1 MAIPLYLTT
10 IEQDIFDTF
19 RYLPHA
25 VAVGVG
31 FVTVAAA
38 WKNQQIQKKRKR
50 LEQYRAL
57 HGGQLLAWFLVAV
70 YFAMLI
76 SITLLSRE
84 PGSRT
89 GVDLKLFETWG
100 NQCLPDRY
108 FVENI
113 LLFLPFGVLLPAAVP
128 FLRRWWYCVYAAF
141 ATSMMLETVQ
151 LLTERGFC
159 QLDDVVDEYA
169 WSSYRVSGVCTGAEM
184 LEREDRRIEGKQEG
198 SAQMDRAFSSLFYSK
213 TRK

>member
-50 LEQYRAL
+50 LEQYHAI
-57 HGGQLLAWFLVAV
+57 HGAQLLLWFLAAV
-70 YFAMLI
+70 YFAMML

-100 NQCLPDRY
+100 SQRLPDRY

-113 LLFLPFGVLLPAAVP
+113 LLFLPFGALLPAAVP
-128 FLRRWWYCVYAAF
+128 FLRRWWCCVYAAF

-159 QLDDVVDEYA
+159 QLDDVV
-169 WSSYRVSGVCTGAEM
+169 TNTLGAAM
-184 LEREDRRIEGKQEG
+184 GYLVFALLCRWWRNRENGKKI
-198 SAQMDRAFSSLFYSK
+198 L
-213 TRK
+213 